1 MNTIKRWL
9 VVILMCAFAWA
20 SPLAMAQDN
29 SHTSEKETSK
39 GLFALK
45 TNLLEWTAAIPN
57 LSVMTDLSG
66 KPWNRSVAALTL
78 KYKWKT
84 SETYVPSYMLNL
96 LEIRPEYRYYLN
108 NRFYV
113 GGYAAYSNFTAK
125 LPNNPTG
132 WTGFAAGGGASGGM
146 ELPLYQYRKSALDI
160 EFGLS
165 LGAHYAFYRDFTA
178 NADHTGIEIS
188 DTPAGRVL
196 PYPELRVALV
206 WRKTSVKDKYNST
219 NPMKDL
225 YAQEREAIQ
234 INLNATNKETFD
246 AMQQGKLK
254 FYQDNIFHDLYR
266 NDAEA
271 YRADYEAY
279 LQESFVDM
287 ALDNVEH
294 SRLDERSKN
303 KLRKWVES
311 LRKKALADF
320 DRSLKEEL
328 NKVK

>member
-1 MNTIKRWL
+1 MNTIAKWL
-9 VVILMCAFAWA
+9 VVIFIGAFALA
-20 SPLAMAQDN
+20 CPVAMAQED
-29 SHTSEKETSK
+29 SHTTDKQPFK
-39 GLFALK
+39 GIFALK
-45 TNLLEWTAAIPN
+45 TNLLEWTVAIPN
-57 LSVMTDLSG
+57 FSVMTDLSG
-66 KPWNRSVAALTL
+66 KPWNRSVVALTL

-84 SETYVPSYMLNL
+84 TETYVPSYMLNL

-108 NRFYV
+108 NKFYV

-146 ELPLYQYRKSALDI
+146 EFPLYQYRKSALDI

-178 NADHTGIEIS
+178 NADQTGIEIS
-188 DTPAGRVL
+188 STPARRVL

-206 WRKTSVKDKYNST
+206 WRKTSVKDKYNGT
-219 NPMKDL
+219 DPMRAL
-225 YAQEREAIQ
+225 YAQEKESIQ

-246 AMQQGKLK
+246 AMQQGRLK
-254 FYQDNIFHDLYR
+254 FYQDDVFHDLYR
-266 NDAEA
+266 GDVEA

-287 ALDNVEH
+287 ALDNIER
-294 SRLDERSKN
+294 SRLDERSKE

-311 LRKKALADF
+311 LRKKALAEF
-320 DRSLKEEL
+320 DKSLNPK
-328 NKVK
+328 NKK

>member
-29 SHTSEKETSK
+29 SHTTEKEASK

-57 LSVMTDLSG
+57 LSVMADLSG

-84 SETYVPSYMLNL
+84 SEAYVPSYMLNL

-108 NRFYV
+108 NKFYV
-113 GGYAAYSNFTAK
+113 GGYAAYSSFTAK

-178 NADHTGIEIS
+178 NADQTGIEIS
-188 DTPAGRVL
+188 STPARRVL

-206 WRKTSVKDKYNST
+206 WRKTSVKDKYNET
-219 NPMKDL
+219 DPMKAL
-225 YAQEREAIQ
+225 YAQEKESIQ
-234 INLNATNKETFD
+234 INLNAYSMTCTATTPKPTGPIMKPISKRVSWIWPWTIWSIPAWTNVPRTNCANGWKAFAKKPWPILTNP
-246 AMQQGKLK
+246 LK
-254 FYQDNIFHDLYR
+254 Q
-266 NDAEA
+266 
-271 YRADYEAY
+271 
-279 LQESFVDM
+279 S
-287 ALDNVEH
+287 
-294 SRLDERSKN
+294 
-303 KLRKWVES
+303 
-311 LRKKALADF
+311 
-320 DRSLKEEL
+320 
-328 NKVK
+328 